1 MAADR
6 VIGMRFGLDVP
17 VDGPYADPRL
27 LARLAGEAERAGW
40 DGFFTQDVLSLP
52 DPIADPWSRS
62 PPWCSRPSG

>member
-27 LARLAGEAERAGW
+27 LARHLELTRKG
-40 DGFFTQDVLSLP
+40 
-52 DPIADPWSRS
+52 
-62 PPWCSRPSG
+62 PPSS